1 MDKSINKN
9 FDYIKQ
15 LLVNIPEKP
24 GVYEYFDESEK
35 ILYVGKARNLKRR
48 VSSYFSHFNDL
59 SPKIRIL
66 VRKICNI
73 KYIVLENEIDAL
85 LLENSL
91 IKQFQP
97 KYNSMLK
104 DDKTYPSLCIT
115 SEPYPRL
122 LFTRDRS
129 TIKGSFFGPYP
140 NQKILRELQNIIRKL
155 FCYRTC
161 KLNLTPESIRQ
172 GKFKACI
179 NCQIGLCNAPCV
191 GDESQ
196 EEYLQTM
203 NMIRNILKG
212 DFKEILDDLK
222 KKMLDYAEVLE
233 FEKAEAIKQKIILL
247 EQYQSRSMVV
257 NTGIRDVDVYS
268 IVSDDRCAYINIMR
282 IKNGGIIH
290 SYSTEVKKQLDE
302 TDAEILSMVIPE
314 LHTRVSSTAKEIIVP
329 FEVDIPDDYLSQTIP
344 TRGDKKQ
351 LLELSF
357 RNLKY
362 YRHERD
368 HQRMLVEPEGLKLQL
383 LEKIQAELHL
393 PELPRHIESFDNS
406 NIQGAYPVAAM
417 VHFADGK
424 PCPSEYRL
432 FNIKTVEGPDDYASM
447 EEVVYRRYKRLKE
460 ENKPLPQL
468 IIVDGGRGQMESV
481 RKVIEDQLNLYIPIA
496 GLVKD
501 DHHRTAELLYGFP
514 PTTIGIAP
522 RSALFHLME
531 HIQSEV
537 HRFAITFHRSKRS
550 KGTIKTSLTEIKG
563 IGEKTARELL
573 LKFHSVK
580 QIKNASFDDLAK
592 CIGIAKAKIVM
603 EYFHGSSDEL

>member
-222 KKMLDYAEVLE
+222 KKMLGYAEVLE
-233 FEKAEAIKQKIILL
+233 FEKAEAVKQKIILL

-393 PELPRHIESFDNS
+393 PELPRHIESFDN
-406 NIQGAYPVAAM
+406 
-417 VHFADGK
+417 
-424 PCPSEYRL
+424 
-432 FNIKTVEGPDDYASM
+432 
-447 EEVVYRRYKRLKE
+447 
-460 ENKPLPQL
+460 
-468 IIVDGGRGQMESV
+468 
-481 RKVIEDQLNLYIPIA
+481 
-496 GLVKD
+496 
-501 DHHRTAELLYGFP
+501 
-514 PTTIGIAP
+514 
-522 RSALFHLME
+522 
-531 HIQSEV
+531 
-537 HRFAITFHRSKRS
+537 
-550 KGTIKTSLTEIKG
+550 
-563 IGEKTARELL
+563 
-573 LKFHSVK
+573 
-580 QIKNASFDDLAK
+580 
-592 CIGIAKAKIVM
+592 
-603 EYFHGSSDEL
+603 